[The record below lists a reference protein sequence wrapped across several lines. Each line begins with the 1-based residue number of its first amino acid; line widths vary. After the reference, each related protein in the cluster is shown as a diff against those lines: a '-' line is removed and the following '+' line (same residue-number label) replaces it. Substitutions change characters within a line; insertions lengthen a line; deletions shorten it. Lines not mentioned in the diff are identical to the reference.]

1 MSRDK
6 GSKVRF
12 QKDWE
17 EFQGGENVNEPK
29 PFVFERKWASTII
42 SGSFWTF
49 SKVFPMFLK

>member
-1 MSRDK
+1 
-6 GSKVRF
+6 VRF

-29 PFVFERKWASTII
+29 PFVFERKWASTVI